1 MDPLQLVLD
10 RGAARVTRI
19 NETTRDAVQ
28 SIIAD
33 GVANGLTVLEVA
45 DAIEAGIPAFS
56 EYRSELIARTEVMD
70 VYNAAALA
78 TYGEAGIEMVE
89 AIDGD
94 QDEECIDR
102 VARNPYTLDE
112 ADAEEDHP
120 NGTLDWVPVMP
131 TEAVDAAGAMAE
143 DVTPVEEAAP
153 TEEAAIE
160 PPPIGLDLGDA
171 SREEQRAWLDQFYPK
186 EALLKPDL
194 IEGYTGGEDYAY
206 LNSWKRGYFEP
217 AKTEGF
223 FAEKPGPSLARLERQ
238 NELMHEEL
246 ANHPLPTDMRLY
258 RSLSIDWENEES
270 PINLLFGGPG
280 DVGAS
285 GIDNGFVSASLRADI
300 QKTIEGEYLMVLD
313 VPAGTPA
320 VGAASVSSHPGEMEV
335 ILGDHLT
342 YTVYARD
349 GDTIYVRVSR

>member
-1 MDPLQLVLD
+1 VDPLQLVLD

-19 NETTRDAVQ
+19 NDTTRDAVQ
-28 SIIAD
+28 GMIAD
-33 GVANGLTVLEVA
+33 GVANGLTVLQIA
-45 DAIEAGIPAFS
+45 DAIEAGIPAFDA
-56 EYRSELIARTEVMD
+56 YRSELIARTEVMD

-102 VARNPYTLDE
+102 VARNPYTIDE

-131 TEAVDAAGAMAE
+131 NEAVDLGGAVAE
-143 DVTPVEEAAP
+143 EVTPVEEAVAP
-153 TEEAAIE
+153 EEVAAVE
-160 PPPIGLDLGDA
+160 PPPMGLDLGQAD
-171 SREEQRAWLDQFYPK
+171 RTDQRAWLDRYYPK
-186 EALLKPDL
+186 DSLLKPEL
-194 IEGYTGGEDYAY
+194 IEGYTGGEDYAV
-206 LNSWKRGYFEP
+206 LNSYARGFYTPPETSGLFGP
-217 AKTEGF
+217 ATR
-223 FAEKPGPSLARLERQ
+223 ATLDRRI
-238 NELMHEEL
+238 ELMREEL
-246 ANHPLPTDMRLY
+246 ANNPLPTDMRLY
-258 RSLSIDWENEES
+258 RSLSIDWENETS
-270 PINLLFGGPG
+270 PINILFNGPG

-285 GIDNGFVSASLRADI
+285 GIDKGFVSASLRADI
-300 QKTIEGEYLMVLD
+300 QQTIEGEYLMVLD

-320 VGAASVSSHPGEMEV
+320 VGATSVSSHPGEMEV
-335 ILGDHLT
+335 ILGDNLT